1 MSSDKANDRPST
13 SAQAPPLGTSWSHVL
28 IAIAA
33 GYAVCFQL
41 GKVPAAL
48 PLIGDEFGLAL
59 WQRGAIVSSMSV
71 LTAATGLF
79 VGIWANRYHAERV
92 ALMALGIAI
101 AAGLAGA
108 AATSFI
114 PLLLARLLE
123 GLGYITAMASLPAII
138 AKYCA
143 PQDRPLAMAIWAST
157 VPGGLAVLL
166 LLSPALIEI
175 GGVGW
180 RGLWIVT
187 ALGIA
192 LVASIFFLRVRPL
205 PPNEQTVAVQSPWE
219 DLRQAVNLQTLSL
232 VGLFV
237 CYGMQFLAVV
247 SFLPT
252 MLVEQSGFSL
262 ATAALYSGVVA
273 VGNAVGSVLAGPL
286 IKVGFRRRNIMI
298 AGYVIMAMAAATVL
312 TDIAPL
318 WVRLI
323 AGVVFSTSG
332 ALIPG
337 CVFTY
342 VPELA
347 KRPSQAPI
355 YAGLFIQG
363 SGTGHIVGPV
373 LLGGLVDFFGSWE
386 YALIMTTSASILGIC
401 LAIASQ
407 RGR

>member
-1 MSSDKANDRPST
+1 MT
-13 SAQAPPLGTSWSHVL
+13 C
-28 IAIAA
+28 AI
-33 GYAVCFQL
+33 
-41 GKVPAAL
+41 
-48 PLIGDEFGLAL
+48 
-59 WQRGAIVSSMSV
+59 
-71 LTAATGLF
+71 
-79 VGIWANRYHAERV
+79 
-92 ALMALGIAI
+92 
-101 AAGLAGA
+101 
-108 AATSFI
+108 
-114 PLLLARLLE
+114 
-123 GLGYITAMASLPAII
+123 
-138 AKYCA
+138 
-143 PQDRPLAMAIWAST
+143 
-157 VPGGLAVLL
+157 
-166 LLSPALIEI
+166 
-175 GGVGW
+175 
-180 RGLWIVT
+180 
-187 ALGIA
+187 
-192 LVASIFFLRVRPL
+192 
-205 PPNEQTVAVQSPWE
+205 
-219 DLRQAVNLQTLSL
+219 
-232 VGLFV
+232 
-237 CYGMQFLAVV
+237 
-247 SFLPT
+247 
-252 MLVEQSGFSL
+252 SG
-262 ATAALYSGVVA
+262 
-273 VGNAVGSVLAGPL
+273 GSVLAGPL